1 MGTSSGYKGSNSS
14 SWRIARQRLAE
25 LNESDASQDAG
36 TNNQTP
42 LEQQLLPLASALATA
57 LAQDNPSATGPAL
70 NFSTGSLLPR
80 RGRGGSGG
88 GGGGGASGGGRSG
101 RSGSK
106 STREVTKGAARGAT
120 AIRAA
125 YGLLSGDAT
134 ELNKLGLNLDELRN
148 LTPRQQ
154 SMRIADAVL
163 GDANHPDDFALKRA
177 TVEHLKNVLLA
188 EQPPTIEDT
197 VRDFVAEWIFQL
209 GLVELRAENNEQ
221 QMTESQIKQ
230 SEQKLQRWLKVKVSQ
245 MSFPNP
251 QGLTTQQFSNAT
263 AKLTAD
269 AINLIKAMQQR

>member
-1 MGTSSGYKGSNSS
+1 MGTSSGYKGSKSS
-14 SWRIARQRLAE
+14 SWRIARQLLAE
-25 LNESDASQDAG
+25 LNESDTNQGAG
-36 TNNQTP
+36 TDSQP
-42 LEQQLLPLASALATA
+42 PPDQHVLPLASALATA
-57 LAQDNPSATGPAL
+57 LAQDNPAATGPAL
-70 NFSTGSLLPR
+70 NFPISGLLPR
-80 RGRGGSGG
+80 RGHGGS
-88 GGGGGASGGGRSG
+88 GGGGGASGGGRAG

-106 STREVTKGAARGAT
+106 STREITKGAARGAT
-120 AIRAA
+120 AIKAA

-134 ELNKLGLNLDELRN
+134 ELNKLGLNLNELRS

-154 SMRIADAVL
+154 SMKIADAVL

-177 TVEHLKNVLLA
+177 TVEHLKNILLA
-188 EQPPTIEDT
+188 EQPPTVEDT
-197 VRDFVAEWIFQL
+197 VRSFVAEWIFQL

-230 SEQKLQRWLKVKVSQ
+230 SEQKLQRWLKVRVGQ